1 MAKFYSTDSVI
12 EATRITKKETLK
24 GGGLFMDGEP
34 GWWRIIDGDA
44 EFFFPHDEFISL
56 FKPLDKEG
64 RDLVKMKIGGK

>member
-12 EATRITKKETLK
+12 EATRVTKKETISD
-24 GGGLFMDGEP
+24 GGLFMEGEP

-64 RDLVKMKIGGK
+64 KALVLMKFGEK